1 MPAMHELS
9 IASAILDRAQAAS
22 DENGGARVTKVGLR
36 IGELSGVEPDALT
49 FGIEALSK
57 GTPLQGVVLEVEFC
71 KRKQRCSACAGEFAP
86 EGFLALCP
94 TCHGDQSE
102 CIAGKELDVM
112 YFELE
117 DPPCA

>member
-1 MPAMHELS
+1 MHELA
-9 IASAILDRAQAAS
+9 IAQAILDRAKAAC
-22 DENGGARVTKVGLR
+22 ERNGGGRVTKIGLR
-36 IGELSGVEPDALT
+36 IGEISGVEPDALV

-57 GTPLQGVVLEVEFC
+57 DTPFAGLVLEIEQPR
-71 KRKQRCSACAGEFAP
+71 RKLRCVACAAEFEP
-86 EGFLALCP
+86 EGFQAICP

-117 DPPCA
+117 DAPCA

>member
-1 MPAMHELS
+1 MPGMHELS
-9 IASAILDRAQAAS
+9 IASAIVDRAKAAS
-22 DENGGARVTKVGLR
+22 EENGGARVTKIGLR
-36 IGELSGVEPDALT
+36 IGEISGVEADALT

-57 GTPLQGVVLEVEFC
+57 ETPLQGVVLEVEFC
-71 KRKQRCSACAGEFAP
+71 KRRQRCTACSAEFAP
-86 EGFLALCP
+86 EGFLAICP

-117 DPPCA
+117 DAPCA

>member
-1 MPAMHELS
+1 MHELS
-9 IASAILDRAQAAS
+9 IATAILERAQAAS
-22 DENGGARVTKVGLR
+22 SENGGARVTKIGLR
-36 IGELSGVEPDALT
+36 MGEISGVEGDALK

-57 GTPLQGVVLEVEFC
+57 DTPLQGVVLDIEFC
-71 KRKQRCSACAGEFAP
+71 KRRQRCAGCAAEFEP
-86 EGFLALCP
+86 VGFSPACP

-112 YFELE
+112 FFELE

>member
-9 IASAILDRAQAAS
+9 IASAIVDRATAAS
-22 DENGGARVTKVGLR
+22 EEHGGARVTKIGLR
-36 IGELSGVEPDALT
+36 IGEISGVETDALR

-57 GTPLQGVVLEVEFC
+57 DTPLQGVFLEVEFC
-71 KRKQRCSACAGEFAP
+71 KRRQRCTACAAEFAP
-86 EGFLALCP
+86 EGFQAICP